1 MVPTRRTEIRSPPS
15 MENSSPRRVADLA
28 AVPSGRTLEEIDSRK
43 KSRIKWIVLAVV
55 AGVAAFA
62 FWRFGDVLTIDSLAA
77 REGSLR
83 EFQLARPLLFATVAV
98 LVYVVTAALSLPGA
112 AILTIAFGWLFG
124 FREGTI
130 LVSFSSTLGATLA
143 FLFSR
148 FVFRDAIRRKFG
160 ERIQAINDSFE
171 REGAFYLFTL
181 RLVPAVPFFVI
192 NLVMGLTPIR
202 TWTFWWV
209 SQLGMLGGTAVYVY
223 AGAAVPT
230 LNELAER
237 GLKGIASPQVIVAF
251 ALLGIFPLIAKKVI
265 TRLKAKRQAA

>member
-1 MVPTRRTEIRSPPS
+1 MEKPTVRRA
-15 MENSSPRRVADLA
+15 ADLA
-28 AVPSGRTLEEIDSRK
+28 DISSARPIPASGSPG
-43 KSRIKWIVLAVV
+43 KSRIKWVVLVLVIAI
-55 AGVAAFA
+55 AAFA
-62 FWRFGDVLTIDSLAA
+62 FWRFGDQLTIESLAA
-77 REGSLR
+77 REGGLR
-83 EFQLARPLLFATVAV
+83 GTQDAHPWLFAAAAV
-98 LVYVVTAALSLPGA
+98 FVYVVVAALSLPGA

-124 FREGTI
+124 FWQGTV
-130 LVSFSSTLGATLA
+130 LVSIASTTGATLA

-148 FVFRDAIRRKFG
+148 FVFRDTIREKFG
-160 ERIQAINDSFE
+160 ERIAAINESFE

-223 AGAAVPT
+223 AGASVPT
-230 LNELAER
+230 LAELAER

-251 ALLGIFPLIAKKVI
+251 ALLGIFPLVAKKLI
-265 TRLKAKRQAA
+265 TRLKTKRQAA